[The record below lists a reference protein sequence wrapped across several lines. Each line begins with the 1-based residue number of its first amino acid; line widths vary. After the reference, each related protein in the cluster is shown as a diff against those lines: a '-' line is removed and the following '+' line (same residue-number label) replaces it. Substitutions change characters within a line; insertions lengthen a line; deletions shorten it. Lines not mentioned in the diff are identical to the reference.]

1 MAGFADMLTRVMQM
15 GGTSSRQVVD
25 KTGLK
30 GYYAVNLDIS
40 LAELQAIIRAS
51 GMNMQAASGGESSDD
66 PQSGQTVLESVQA
79 LGLRLE
85 SRKANVDRLVI
96 DNVSKTPTEN

>member
-1 MAGFADMLTRVMQM
+1 
-15 GGTSSRQVVD
+15 
-25 KTGLK
+25 
-30 GYYAVNLDIS
+30 
-40 LAELQAIIRAS
+40 
-51 GMNMQAASGGESSDD
+51 MNMQAASGGESSDD